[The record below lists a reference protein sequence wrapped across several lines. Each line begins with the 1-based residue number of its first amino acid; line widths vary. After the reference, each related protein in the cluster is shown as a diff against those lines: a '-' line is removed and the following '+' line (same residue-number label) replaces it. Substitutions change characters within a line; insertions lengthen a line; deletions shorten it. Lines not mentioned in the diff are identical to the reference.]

1 MDKKKMILAGGLGL
15 AAIVVFMQ
23 VKKMGTPP
31 PVAVVKSAPVV
42 EAVQYVDVLVAT
54 EDIQFGTRLRQ
65 ESLQWKQWPATAYSE
80 EYISS
85 DKRPDAITNI
95 SGNVVRIPIYMG
107 EPVTDKK
114 LVRPGDKGLMA
125 ALLKP
130 GMRAVTTRI
139 SVDTAAGGFIQPG
152 DRVDII
158 LITDVPQTIQIQGQ
172 KQNNY
177 VANTVFEN
185 VHVLAIDQN
194 YTMNPEGG
202 AAVLGSTATFEMTQ
216 SDAELLSQIV
226 AEGDISL
233 TLRGIEEARG
243 FAASSATINRD
254 SGGVS
259 TLTVYRGGQP
269 QQVAIKGK

>member
-1 MDKKKMILAGGLGL
+1 MDKKRMMLVGGLGL
-15 AAIVVFMQ
+15 AAIVVFTQ
-23 VKKMGTPP
+23 VRKMGTPP
-31 PVAVVKSAPVV
+31 PAVAVQQAPVV
-42 EAVQYVDVLVAT
+42 EAVTYVDVLVAA
-54 EDIQFGTRLRQ
+54 EDIQFGTRLSA
-65 ESLQWKQWPATAYSE
+65 ESLQWKQWPVNAYSE

-85 DKRPDAITNI
+85 DKRPEAITNI
-95 SGNVVRIPIYMG
+95 TGDVVRAPIYMG
-107 EPVTDKK
+107 EPITDKK

-158 LITDVPQTIQIQGQ
+158 MTTDAPTVAGVAGG
-172 KQNNY
+172 KRNNY
-177 VANTVFEN
+177 IATTVFEN
-185 VHVLAIDQN
+185 VHVLAIDQT

-216 SDAELLSQIV
+216 PDAELLQQIV

-233 TLRGIEEARG
+233 TLRGISNARG
-243 FAASSATINRD
+243 YTPSAARVNRNA
-254 SGGVS
+254 GEVT
-259 TLTVYRGGQP
+259 TLSVYRGGQP
-269 QQVAIKGK
+269 QQVAIKGN